1 MLCAI
6 AVIGVMIVTLSVWV
20 ATAAGA
26 SGDWGAIAHQGA
38 PFAATFTAAAGELQE
53 PASERTR

>member
-26 SGDWGAIAHQGA
+26 SGDSGS
-38 PFAATFTAAAGELQE
+38 TFTAAAGELQE